1 MTDILATMLDLA
13 VQIQQ
18 IPAPTFAEAQRMAF
32 LLDRFREEAIL
43 EVEQDALGNLY
54 ARWPGSGEARPVVV
68 SAHCDTVFPLDTDL
82 RVRRAAGKIHGP
94 GIGDNSIAV
103 AALFGLLRALRRKGF
118 TPPGDLWL
126 VANVCEEGLGDLRG
140 MRAVVD
146 RFGDAP
152 AAYLVLEGMA
162 LGQIYRRG
170 LGVQRYRITV
180 ETRGGHAWG
189 DYGAPS
195 AIHELAALITRLTA
209 LPIST
214 SPRASLNVGVIHGG
228 TSVNTIAPRAW
239 LELDLRAEHPATLE
253 EMVQRVEMLVTQA
266 RRPGVQVNAEVI
278 GRRPAGEIPPSH
290 PLVQKAV
297 EALREQGIQP
307 VLTSGSTD
315 ANIPLSRGLPCVCV
329 GLTRGGGAH
338 TARESIEVAPLKKG
352 LDALIA
358 LVKGAFALNMNSG

>member
-1 MTDILATMLDLA
+1 MSALLTALLKLA

-18 IPAPTFAEAQRMAF
+18 IPAPTFAEAQRLAF
-32 LLDRFREEAIL
+32 LLGRFRAEPSL

-54 ARWPGSGEARPVVV
+54 ARWPGSSAARPLVV
-68 SAHCDTVFPLDTDL
+68 SAHCDTVFPPDTDL
-82 RVRRAAGKIHGP
+82 NVHHTNETIHGP

-103 AALFGLLRALRRKGF
+103 AALFGLLWALRQEDF
-118 TPPGDLWL
+118 TPPGDIWL
-126 VANVCEEGLGDLRG
+126 VANVCEEGLGDLKG

-162 LGQIYRRG
+162 LGQIYYRG

-195 AIHELAALITRLTA
+195 AVHELAALITQLTA
-209 LPIST
+209 LPIPSQ
-214 SPRASLNVGVIHGG
+214 PRASLNVGVIHGG
-228 TSVNTIAPRAW
+228 TSVNTLAPRAW
-239 LELDLRAEHPATLE
+239 LELDLRAERPETLNRLI
-253 EMVQRVEMLVTQA
+253 QQVETIIRKA
-266 RRPGVQVNAEVI
+266 RRPGVQVTAEVI
-278 GRRPAGEIPPSH
+278 GRRPAGEIRPDH
-290 PLVQKAV
+290 PLVKKAV
-297 EALREQGIQP
+297 KALQEQGLQAM
-307 VLTSGSTD
+307 LTSGSTD

-338 TARESIEVAPLKKG
+338 TVHEYIETAPLQKG
-352 LDALIA
+352 LAALTN
-358 LVKGAFALNMNSG
+358 LVKGAFALP